1 MEGTVPRTPSRS
13 ASSTPNTVCAHAY
26 TCFSLALRQVTNWFE
41 NAEDALKKKAVPK
54 AAFLDDFFSG
64 KS

>member
-1 MEGTVPRTPSRS
+1 M
-13 ASSTPNTVCAHAY
+13 CARAY